1 MATSSPEVT
10 AIGVAQATG
19 TVAAAAVLV
28 YVVSLYC
35 GAGYLDLPFETRRSK
50 VVLGIDFETDM
61 RACFQA
67 FHPNARVLN
76 MNIGLHNVV
85 DVIRAIRELVP
96 PGARLHLNACL
107 PCNHS
112 SGTSGKRKHYLT
124 QYHVVVLYDIVQ
136 LLDPLYALTW
146 FSENINAAAFKDP
159 MKRLFPSAQH
169 VVMCSSHFSCER
181 RTRAYFASGSPIDL
195 RALHCLKNA
204 GGTVRSCFSLPDGVY
219 EMKSASTKYLE
230 ARAVMEGR
238 ECSIANAHH
247 ERIVLAP
254 PRWNSAPM
262 AAAGLGSRTA
272 AWPPPPSNVHER
284 STAAQSGVP
293 SGHPRRVRGSC
304 AASPYLVPR
313 GGG

>member
-35 GAGYLDLPFETRRSK
+35 GAGYLDLPFETRTSK
-50 VVLGIDFETDM
+50 VVLGIDFESDM

-219 EMKSASTKYLE
+219 EMKSASTKYLKHE
-230 ARAVMEGR
+230 QSWKDVNAPSPTLTTNGLYLRRRDGTVHPWLLPGWALAQLRGLRPPPTFMNVVPQRKAVSRAVTHAVSVVVAR
-238 ECSIANAHH
+238 Q
-247 ERIVLAP
+247 VL
-254 PRWNSAPM
+254 
-262 AAAGLGSRTA
+262 T
-272 AWPPPPSNVHER
+272 
-284 STAAQSGVP
+284 
-293 SGHPRRVRGSC
+293 
-304 AASPYLVPR
+304 
-313 GGG
+313 

>member
-35 GAGYLDLPFETRRSK
+35 GAGYLDLPFETGRSK

-67 FHPNARVLN
+67 FHPNVRVLN
-76 MNIGLHNVV
+76 MNIGPHNVV

-96 PGARLHLNACL
+96 PGGRLHLNACL

-169 VVMCSSHFSCER
+169 VVMCSSHFSSER

-230 ARAVMEGR
+230 HEQSWKDVNAPSPTLTTNGLYLRRRDGTVHPWLLPGWALAQLRGLRPPPTFMNVVPQRKAVSRAVTHAVSVVVAR
-238 ECSIANAHH
+238 Q
-247 ERIVLAP
+247 VL
-254 PRWNSAPM
+254 
-262 AAAGLGSRTA
+262 T
-272 AWPPPPSNVHER
+272 
-284 STAAQSGVP
+284 
-293 SGHPRRVRGSC
+293 
-304 AASPYLVPR
+304 
-313 GGG
+313 

>member
-1 MATSSPEVT
+1 MSTSSLEGT
-10 AIGVAQATG
+10 AIGVSKATG
-19 TVAAAAVLV
+19 PGAAAAVLV

-35 GAGYLDLPFETRRSK
+35 GAGYLDLPFETVRSK

-76 MNIGLHNVV
+76 MNIGLKTVV

-112 SGTSGKRKHYLT
+112 SGTSGTRKHYLT

-136 LLDPLYALTW
+136 LLDPVYALTW
-146 FSENINAAAFKDP
+146 FSENINSAAFTDP

-169 VVMCSSHFSCER
+169 VIVCSSHFSCER

-195 RALHCLKNA
+195 RALHCLNA
-204 GGTVRSCFSLPDGVY
+204 GGTVQSCFSLPDGVY
-219 EMKSASTKYLE
+219 QMKSASTKHLKHEPSWVDVNAPSPTLTTNGLYLRRRDGTVRPWLLPGW
-230 ARAVMEGR
+230 A
-238 ECSIANAHH
+238 
-247 ERIVLAP
+247 LAQL
-254 PRWNSAPM
+254 RD
-262 AAAGLGSRTA
+262 L
-272 AWPPPPSNVHER
+272 PPPPSFLNK
-284 STAAQSGVP
+284 VP
-293 SGHPRRVRGSC
+293 QRKAVSRAVTNAVSVVVARQV
-304 AASPYLVPR
+304 LT
-313 GGG
+313 

>member
-35 GAGYLDLPFETRRSK
+35 GAGYLDLPFETRTSK
-50 VVLGIDFETDM
+50 VVLGIDFESDM

-230 ARAVMEGR
+230 HEPSWVDVNAPSPTLTTNGLYLRRRDGTVRPWLLPGWALAQLRDLRAPPSFLNKVPQRRAVSR
-238 ECSIANAHH
+238 AVTNAVSVVVA
-247 ERIVLAP
+247 RQVL
-254 PRWNSAPM
+254 
-262 AAAGLGSRTA
+262 T
-272 AWPPPPSNVHER
+272 
-284 STAAQSGVP
+284 
-293 SGHPRRVRGSC
+293 
-304 AASPYLVPR
+304 
-313 GGG
+313 